1 MMSKEIVAELSD
13 RLRRLQVAVNS
24 GGEFFDPFVSARAQ
38 DDLRRAEERMEL
50 GAGLTVAALVGGTGS
65 GKSTMFNAITGLDFA
80 DAGELRPTTERAAAC
95 TWNADSHVLL
105 DYLEV
110 SEDRRIDHGSI
121 LTAGTDRL
129 DGLVLLDLPDH
140 DSVAIGHSVLVERLV
155 PMVDLLIW
163 VLDPQK
169 YADEVLHRGYLSA
182 LTARAD
188 SMIVVL
194 NQIDTVPESG
204 KAALVADVKALLER
218 DGLPDVPVLTA
229 SGLHG
234 QGVDD
239 IRQRLEVAVAADSVS
254 ARTASAELD
263 AIALRLRSNLGESE
277 PSLEMDA
284 IESISDRIVRAS
296 GVGAVVESIRDAKG
310 LTDSAL
316 VVPEQPSNTM
326 VAAIRDT
333 WLAHVREGLPIA
345 WQEAVSAQVASP
357 ERLRRAIGGALRS
370 VPLPSISRVPSLILI
385 ALGVLC
391 AIAGIAVAA
400 RGIPFDDTVSR
411 TVTAL
416 VGIVIF
422 VVCWWCAKRRLAHHA
437 RVAAEHYE
445 NEVHQAIVDV
455 TRENL
460 VNGAD
465 TLIQRHRDTREAL
478 SFFLRG

>member
-1 MMSKEIVAELSD
+1 MAKEVTSELSE

-50 GAGLTVAALVGGTGS
+50 GANLTVAALVGGTGS

-110 SEDRRIDHGSI
+110 SEDRRIEHGSI

-140 DSVAIGHSVLVERLV
+140 DSVAVGHSVLVERLV

-169 YADEVLHRGYLSA
+169 YADEVLHRGFLSA
-182 LTARAD
+182 LVSRAD
-188 SMIVVL
+188 SMVVVL

-204 KAALVADVKALLER
+204 REALVADVKALLER
-218 DGLPDVPVLTA
+218 DGLPGVPVMTA
-229 SGLHG
+229 SALHG
-234 QGVDD
+234 QGIDA
-239 IRQRLEVAVAADSVS
+239 IRDRLEDAVSAESMT
-254 ARTASAELD
+254 ARTAAAELN
-263 AIALRLRSNLGESE
+263 AIASRLRANLGESE
-277 PSLEMDA
+277 PRMDEDA
-284 IESISDRIVRAS
+284 IDEISERIVRAS
-296 GVGAVVESIRDAKG
+296 GVGAVVESIRDSQG

-316 VVPEQPSNTM
+316 VMPEQPSNTM
-326 VAAIRDT
+326 VTAIRDT
-333 WLAHVREGLPIA
+333 WMAHVREGLPIP
-345 WQEAVSAQVASP
+345 WQNAVAGEVASA

-370 VPLPSISRVPSLILI
+370 VPLPSISRFPSIVLV
-385 ALGVLC
+385 ALGVIFMVAGLVL
-391 AIAGIAVAA
+391 AIIGV
-400 RGIPFDDTVSR
+400 PFDDV
-411 TVTAL
+411 
-416 VGIVIF
+416 VGRFAFAVF
-422 VVCWWCAKRRLAHHA
+422 GVLAFGVYWWLAKRRLAHFA
-437 RVAAEHYE
+437 RQAAERYE
-445 NEVHQAIVDV
+445 KEVRQAIVGV

-460 VNGAD
+460 VDGVD
-465 TLIQRHRDTREAL
+465 TFLERHRVTREAL
-478 SFFLRG
+478 SF